1 MTRRARTLLQ
11 AALLLG
17 ATVVI
22 AAGSAGA
29 AIPEFVYRDMQN
41 SAPEFLHITVLS
53 VDKPST
59 TRPYDAR
66 PGGTVTTINVT
77 MTAKVDGVLRTDSGL
92 TPGAVIVVR
101 YTVTHQSPPTPG
113 PQEAAILSNG
123 EKARAYLVK
132 LDVKTY
138 GLAAEGGSLLKR

>member
-1 MTRRARTLLQ
+1 MTRRALKSWQ
-11 AALLLG
+11 AALVIG
-17 ATVVI
+17 VTVAI

-29 AIPEFVYRDMQN
+29 AIPESGYRDIQD

-59 TRPYDAR
+59 TRPYDAH

-77 MTAKVDGVLRTDSGL
+77 MTAKVDRVLRTASGL

-123 EKARAYLVK
+123 EKARAYLMK
-132 LDVKTY
+132 FDARTY